1 MARSAGRRPSGPA
14 SPARRTRPPRTR
26 AEAREQ
32 SRTALLRAG
41 IELVARDGIDGPSL
55 DAICA
60 RAGYTRGAF
69 YGHFADRDEFLV
81 AVMDEV
87 GRRFL
92 DAVLSAASGAQD
104 LVAVAGRFLTA
115 LARGDYPLAGKR
127 GVKPHQL
134 LDACAR
140 SPRIRARYVSLV
152 EDAID
157 RLAAIIGAD
166 QARAALRPDA
176 DPRQLARLLLA
187 IVIGA
192 HTMLELDM
200 DLDVARAGGELVRL
214 LKV

>member
-1 MARSAGRRPSGPA
+1 MAVRR
-14 SPARRTRPPRTR
+14 RRTR

-32 SRTALLRAG
+32 SRAALLRAG

-69 YGHFADRDEFLV
+69 YVHFADRDEFLV

-92 DAVLSAASGAQD
+92 DAVLSAAAGAQD
-104 LVAVAGRFLTA
+104 LSAVAGRFLTA

-134 LDACAR
+134 LAACAR
-140 SPRIRARYVSLV
+140 SPRIRARYVALV
-152 EDAID
+152 EDAIG
-157 RLAAIIGAD
+157 RLADVIARD
-166 QARAALRPDA
+166 QKKSALRRDL
-176 DPRQLARLLLA
+176 DPAGLARLLLA
-187 IVIGA
+187 LVIGA

-200 DLDVARAGGELVRL
+200 ELDVGRLGGQLLRAI
-214 LKV
+214 KD

>member
-1 MARSAGRRPSGPA
+1 MGRPA
-14 SPARRTRPPRTR
+14 VRRRRRTR

-32 SRTALLRAG
+32 SRSALLRAG

-69 YGHFADRDEFLV
+69 YGHFADRDDFLV

-92 DAVLSAASGAQD
+92 DAVLSAAAGAQD
-104 LVAVAGRFLTA
+104 LTSVAGRFLTA

-140 SPRIRARYVSLV
+140 SPRIRARYVALV
-152 EDAID
+152 EDAIA
-157 RLAAIIGAD
+157 RLGAVIGSD
-166 QARAALRPDA
+166 QARGALRRDL
-176 DPRQLARLLLA
+176 DPGELARLLLA
-187 IVIGA
+187 VVIGA

-200 DLDVARAGGELVRL
+200 ELDVARLGGQLVRVL
-214 LKV
+214 RA

>member
-1 MARSAGRRPSGPA
+1 MPMGRPA
-14 SPARRTRPPRTR
+14 TRRRRRTR

-32 SRTALLRAG
+32 SRIALLRAG
-41 IELVARDGIDGPSL
+41 IELIARDGIDGPSL

-69 YGHFADRDEFLV
+69 YGHFADRDDFLV

-92 DAVLSAASGAQD
+92 DAVLSAAAGAQD
-104 LVAVAGRFLTA
+104 LTSVAGRFLTA

-140 SPRIRARYVSLV
+140 SPRIRARYVALV
-152 EDAID
+152 EDAIE
-157 RLAAIIGAD
+157 RLATIIAAD
-166 QARAALRPDA
+166 QAKSGLRRDL

-200 DLDVARAGGELVRL
+200 ELDVARLGGQLVRVL
-214 LKV
+214 RT

>member
-1 MARSAGRRPSGPA
+1 MAVRR
-14 SPARRTRPPRTR
+14 RRTR

-32 SRTALLRAG
+32 SRAALLRAG
-41 IELVARDGIDGPSL
+41 IELVAREGIDGPSL

-81 AVMDEV
+81 ALMDEV

-104 LVAVAGRFLTA
+104 LLAVAARFLEA

-140 SPRIRARYVSLV
+140 SPRIRARYVALV
-152 EDAID
+152 EDAIA
-157 RLAAIIGAD
+157 RLADIIARDQKRGAV
-166 QARAALRPDA
+166 RREL
-176 DPRQLARLLLA
+176 DPRELARLLLA
-187 IVIGA
+187 IIIGA
-192 HTMLELDM
+192 HTMLELDIE
-200 DLDVARAGGELVRL
+200 LDVARLGGQL
-214 LKV
+214 LRVIEA

>member
-1 MARSAGRRPSGPA
+1 MGRPA
-14 SPARRTRPPRTR
+14 ARRRGRTR

-32 SRTALLRAG
+32 SRIALLRAG

-69 YGHFADRDEFLV
+69 YGHFADRDDFLV

-92 DAVLSAASGAQD
+92 DAVLSAASGAHD
-104 LVAVAGRFLTA
+104 LTSVAGRFLTA

-140 SPRIRARYVSLV
+140 SPRIRARYVALV
-152 EDAID
+152 EDAIA
-157 RLAAIIGAD
+157 RLGAVIGGD
-166 QARAALRPDA
+166 QARGVLRRDL
-176 DPRQLARLLLA
+176 DPAELARLLLA
-187 IVIGA
+187 VVIGA

-200 DLDVARAGGELVRL
+200 ELDVARLGGQLVRVL
-214 LKV
+214 RA

>member
-1 MARSAGRRPSGPA
+1 MVRTA
-14 SPARRTRPPRTR
+14 ARRRRPRTR

-55 DAICA
+55 DAICR

-92 DAVLSAASGAQD
+92 DAVLSAAAGAQD
-104 LVAVAGRFLTA
+104 LVSVAGRFLTA

-140 SPRIRARYVSLV
+140 SPRIRARYVALV
-152 EDAID
+152 EDSID
-157 RLAAIIGAD
+157 RLAAIIAGD
-166 QARAALRPDA
+166 QARGALRSDA
-176 DPRQLARLLLA
+176 DARQLARLLLA
-187 IVIGA
+187 IIIGA

-200 DLDVARAGGELVRL
+200 DLDLPRAGGELVRIL
-214 LKV
+214 RA

>member
-1 MARSAGRRPSGPA
+1 MGRPA
-14 SPARRTRPPRTR
+14 TRRRRRTR

-32 SRTALLRAG
+32 SRIALLRAG
-41 IELVARDGIDGPSL
+41 IELIARDGIDGPSL

-81 AVMDEV
+81 ALMDEV

-92 DAVLSAASGAQD
+92 DAVLSAAAGAQD
-104 LVAVAGRFLTA
+104 LTSVAGRFLTA

-140 SPRIRARYVSLV
+140 SPRIRARYVAPV
-152 EDAID
+152 EDAIE
-157 RLAAIIGAD
+157 RLATIIAAD
-166 QARAALRPDA
+166 QAKSGLRRDL

-200 DLDVARAGGELVRL
+200 ELDVARLGGQLVRVL
-214 LKV
+214 RA

>member
-1 MARSAGRRPSGPA
+1 MGRTV
-14 SPARRTRPPRTR
+14 ARRRRRTR

-32 SRTALLRAG
+32 SRAALLRAG

-69 YGHFADRDEFLV
+69 YGHFSDRDEFLV

-92 DAVLSAASGAQD
+92 DAVLSAAVGAQD
-104 LVAVAGRFLTA
+104 LVAVAGRFLAA

-140 SPRIRARYVSLV
+140 SPRIRARYVALV
-152 EDAID
+152 EDAIR
-157 RLAAIIGAD
+157 RLAAIIEGD
-166 QARAALRPDA
+166 QAGSAIRRDL
-176 DPRQLARLLLA
+176 DPHQLARLLLA
-187 IVIGA
+187 VVIGA

-200 DLDVARAGGELVRL
+200 ELDVARLGSQLLRL
-214 LKV
+214 LRP

>member
-1 MARSAGRRPSGPA
+1 MAVRR
-14 SPARRTRPPRTR
+14 PRTR
-26 AEAREQ
+26 AQAREQ
-32 SRTALLRAG
+32 SRAALLRAG
-41 IELVARDGIDGPSL
+41 LELVARDGIDGPSL

-92 DAVLSAASGAQD
+92 DAVLSAAAGAQD
-104 LVAVAGRFLTA
+104 LAAVAGRFLAA

-140 SPRIRARYVSLV
+140 SPRIRARYVALV
-152 EDAID
+152 EDAIA
-157 RLAAIIGAD
+157 RLADIIARD
-166 QARAALRPDA
+166 QQRGRLKSDL
-176 DPRQLARLLLA
+176 DPRQLARMLLA
-187 IVIGA
+187 LVIGA
-192 HTMLELDM
+192 HTMLELGM
-200 DLDVARAGGELVRL
+200 ELDVGRLGGQL
-214 LKV
+214 LRVIKE

>member
-1 MARSAGRRPSGPA
+1 MARSAVRR
-14 SPARRTRPPRTR
+14 RRSRTR

-32 SRTALLRAG
+32 SRAALLRAG

-92 DAVLSAASGAQD
+92 DAVLSAAAGAQD

-115 LARGDYPLAGKR
+115 LARGDYPLASKR

-140 SPRIRARYVSLV
+140 SPRIRARYVALT

-157 RLAAIIGAD
+157 RLAAIIAAD
-166 QARAALRPDA
+166 QARGALRRDA
-176 DPRQLARLLLA
+176 DPTQLARLLLA

-192 HTMLELDM
+192 HTMLDLDM
-200 DLDVARAGGELVRL
+200 DLDVARAGGELIRL
-214 LKV
+214 LKA